1 MLQDQQTE
9 VKKSDIWY
17 GIKTGDGGD
26 ADPEP
31 SLKPM
36 TDADEGSATEDE
48 DVKPG
53 AKSNQSKD
61 PSPKPKKACIRSH
74 AAASN
79 SLLAGSILSGR
90 SQSPPHNWLVHR
102 YGPAI
107 CYSLP

>member
-1 MLQDQQTE
+1 M
-9 VKKSDIWY
+9 WY

-36 TDADEGSATEDE
+36 DADEGSATEDE

-53 AKSNQSKD
+53 AKSKQSKD
-61 PSPKPKKACIRSH
+61 LPKPKKAWTFRSH

-79 SLLAGSILSGR
+79 SLLAGSILGRR
-90 SQSPPHNWLVHR
+90 SQSPPHNWLVTR
-102 YGPAI
+102 YGSAI
-107 CYSLP
+107 CYSLL